1 MTYDYKCE
9 ACTHTWEAEQGI
21 KEEPLTIC
29 PKCGSES
36 AKRQISAPAPSLL
49 LGKGW
54 YRDGYSS

>member
-9 ACTHTWEAEQGI
+9 ECGHTWEAEQGI
-21 KEEPLTIC
+21 KEDPLKIC
-29 PKCGSES
+29 PACGAEK
-36 AKRQISAPAPSLL
+36 AKRQISAPVPARL